1 MRRDLDMAAM
11 AVSYRDGETPASIA
25 GDHGCSITTVISR
38 LRRAGV
44 VIRTLSAARKRA
56 WADPE
61 ARAKMS
67 EARKR
72 AWADPAVRAKMSE
85 ARKRALA
92 DPAVRA
98 KMSAARKRAWAQK
111 GRLVVPP
118 EHRLYF
124 NKLCRVLGRAAAEA
138 ELVSLTAER
147 LEIPPK
153 PSESAA

>member
-44 VIRTLSAARKRA
+44 VIRTL
-56 WADPE
+56 
-61 ARAKMS
+61 
-67 EARKR
+67 
-72 AWADPAVRAKMSE
+72 
-85 ARKRALA
+85 
-92 DPAVRA
+92 
-98 KMSAARKRAWAQK
+98 SAARKRAWAQK